1 MQFQVL
7 PLCKVQLLSPVGARP
22 DLQLNLEVKN
32 GSSKRK

>member
-7 PLCKVQLLSPVGARP
+7 PLCKVRLLSPAGARLG
-22 DLQLNLEVKN
+22 LQLNLEVKN

>member
-7 PLCKVQLLSPVGARP
+7 PLCKVRLLSPVGARP
-22 DLQLNLEVKN
+22 GLQLNLEVKN

>member
-7 PLCKVQLLSPVGARP
+7 PLCKVWLLSPVGVRP
-22 DLQLNLEVKN
+22 GLQLNLEVKN

>member
-7 PLCKVQLLSPVGARP
+7 PLCKVQLLSPVGERP

>member
-7 PLCKVQLLSPVGARP
+7 PLCKVRLLSPVGARSG
-22 DLQLNLEVKN
+22 LQLNLEVKN

>member
-7 PLCKVQLLSPVGARP
+7 PLCKVWLLSPVGARLG
-22 DLQLNLEVKN
+22 LQLNLEVKN